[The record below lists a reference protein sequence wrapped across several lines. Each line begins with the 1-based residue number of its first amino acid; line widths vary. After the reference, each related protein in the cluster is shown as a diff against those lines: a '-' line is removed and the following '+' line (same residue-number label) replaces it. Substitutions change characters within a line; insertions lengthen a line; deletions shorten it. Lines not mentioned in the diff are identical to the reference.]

1 VGHYQECPR
10 QRVAVTRSVRAD
22 ACTAQIWAACASRR
36 TTILLCV
43 GPCLSLGRQPCHTM
57 RRATRL
63 GAGTFSNGADGNGHY
78 ASVYVEPLEMP
89 LLSIL
94 KKKGFRKSIYELTW
108 YG

>member
-1 VGHYQECPR
+1 
-10 QRVAVTRSVRAD
+10 
-22 ACTAQIWAACASRR
+22 
-36 TTILLCV
+36 
-43 GPCLSLGRQPCHTM
+43 M

-89 LLSIL
+89 LVSIL